1 MGNWGRAGVGKK
13 MEENKKREWVYDDIV
28 KGMQLP
34 DITYTI
40 TPEILERYLD
50 GIDDLNPLYLDEDY
64 AKSSPFGGPIVPP
77 ISMAMYTTVSN
88 LIRPLGLVI
97 PPGLLQAKQQYEF
110 TGIVRPGE
118 KLAIRSIVEDK
129 YEKKDR
135 KFVLLKS
142 EVFNEKGEK
151 AGTSWLTVIWS
162 K

>member
-1 MGNWGRAGVGKK
+1 MGV
-13 MEENKKREWVYDDIV
+13 ENTMAEKREWLYDDIV

-40 TPEILERYLD
+40 TSEILERYLD

-64 AKSSPFGGPIVPP
+64 AKKSPFGGRIVPP
-77 ISMAMYTTVSN
+77 ISMAIYTTVSN

-97 PPGLLQAKQQYEF
+97 PPGLIQATQKYEF
-110 TGIVRPGE
+110 TGIARPDE
-118 KLAIRSIVEDK
+118 QLLIRSRVEDK
-129 YEKKDR
+129 YEKKGR

-151 AGTSWLTVIWS
+151 VGTSWLTPIWS